1 MNFDL
6 TPEQKLL
13 ESTAASF
20 VKKESPLVRLRA
32 LREDATGW
40 SKDTWRK
47 MAELGWLG
55 LPFPESAGGFDGS
68 FVDVAIILEQ
78 IGTMLVPEP
87 YVASVL
93 CAGTAVARLGNAEQM
108 ERILAPLINGDTSLA
123 FAHAER
129 GNRFDTNWVETTAT
143 RDGDDYVLKG
153 EKVFVVNGHAADV
166 IIISA
171 RTSGNVDEAKGISL
185 FAVSRDAVLSSLKT
199 ANTLDGQK
207 AAMISLNGLRVSASD
222 RLGDEGEAAAVIDEV
237 LDMGAAAACAEGL
250 GVMRTALAMTVDY
263 LKTREQF
270 GVKIGT
276 FQALQHRTVDMFI
289 RSELARGT
297 SILANLSLTNPD
309 PVERRQAV
317 SAAKVELALCGRFV
331 TQQAIQLHGG
341 IGITD
346 EHDIGL
352 YFKRMHALNTLFGDE
367 DFHLGRFA
375 SSPTFATR
383 IGGASA

>member
-20 VKKESPLVRLRA
+20 VKKESPLTRLRA
-32 LREDATGW
+32 MREDEIGW

-47 MAELGWLG
+47 MADLGWLG
-55 LPFPESAGGFDGS
+55 LPFPESVGGFDGT

-78 IGTMLVPEP
+78 MGTTLVSEP

-93 CAGTAVARLGNAEQM
+93 CAGTAVARLGNADQLEK
-108 ERILAPLINGDTSLA
+108 ILGSLINGETSLA

-129 GNRFDTNWVETTAT
+129 GNRFDTTWVETTAT
-143 RDGDDYVLKG
+143 RDGDDYVLQG

-166 IIISA
+166 IILSA
-171 RTSGNVDEAKGISL
+171 RTSGKVDEAKGISL
-185 FAVSRDAVLSSLKT
+185 FAMPRDVVLSSLKT
-199 ANTLDGQK
+199 VKTLDGQK
-207 AAMISLNGLRVSASD
+207 AAMISLNGIRISSSL
-222 RLGDEGEAAAVIDEV
+222 RLGEEGEAAAVIDEV
-237 LDMGAAAACAEGL
+237 LDIGAAAACAEGL

-276 FQALQHRTVDMFI
+276 FQALQHRAVDMFV
-289 RSELARGT
+289 RTELARGT
-297 SILANLSLTNPD
+297 SILANLSLANPD
-309 PVERRQAV
+309 PAERRQAV

-346 EHDIGL
+346 EADIGL

-375 SSPTFATR
+375 GSPTFATR
-383 IGGASA
+383 IGGASV

>member
-20 VKKESPLVRLRA
+20 VKKESPLTRLRA
-32 LREDATGW
+32 MREDEIGW

-55 LPFPESAGGFDGS
+55 LPFPESAGGFDGT
-68 FVDVAIILEQ
+68 FVDVAVILEQ
-78 IGTMLVPEP
+78 MGTTLVPEP

-93 CAGTAVARLGNAEQM
+93 CAGTAVARLGNADQLDK
-108 ERILAPLINGDTSLA
+108 ILGPLINGETSLA

-129 GNRFDTNWVETTAT
+129 GNRFDTTWVETTAT
-143 RDGDDYVLKG
+143 RDGDDYVLQG

-166 IIISA
+166 IILSA
-171 RTSGNVDEAKGISL
+171 RTSGKVDEAKGISL
-185 FAVSRDAVLSSLKT
+185 FAVPRDVVLSSLKT
-199 ANTLDGQK
+199 VKTLDGQK
-207 AAMISLNGLRVSASD
+207 AAMISLNGIRISSSR
-222 RLGDEGEAAAVIDEV
+222 RLGEEGEAAAVIDEV
-237 LDMGAAAACAEGL
+237 LDIGAAAACAEGL

-276 FQALQHRTVDMFI
+276 FQALQHRAVDMFV
-289 RSELARGT
+289 RTELARGT
-297 SILANLSLTNPD
+297 SILANLSLSNPD
-309 PVERRQAV
+309 PAERRQAV

-346 EHDIGL
+346 EADIGL

-375 SSPTFATR
+375 GSPTFATR
-383 IGGASA
+383 IGGASV